1 MKKKLFLLSAIV
13 VSLFMAR
20 HLLSFSE
27 ESAFAK
33 LVDANVAAIAQ
44 AQRMDGSPVVIT
56 CSQGKYG
63 RCYRLENMN
72 KEYWFSAAVYACK
85 WTGKANDNCEKKD
98 ESVANIHFLMDFM
111 SR

>member
-44 AQRMDGSPVVIT
+44 AQRMDGPPVVIT
-56 CSQGKYG
+56 CGQKQGPCWEIDVEHYG
-63 RCYRLENMN
+63 PFGI
-72 KEYWFSAAVYACK
+72 FSHYFCK
-85 WTGKANDNCEKKD
+85 WIGHPRTNCTYWLLTQVE
-98 ESVANIHFLMDFM
+98 ES
-111 SR
+111 RKP